1 MSLFNLSNHADL
13 RRHEEVYASPKA
25 SFVFSGTGPNHGE
38 CHGPVS
44 NQRNKEIVV
53 RFGLGRKRNIVGFI
67 PESNPTVN
75 SVPRVAPSGSETT
88 LRCTRGRGRT
98 AAREA
103 TRLRREV
110 AAWRAR
116 SRRGG
121 LAACIPTG
129 EHSCPASPSPSVSL
143 Q

>member
-67 PESNPTVN
+67 PESNPHSQLRPPCRTFWIGDD
-75 SVPRVAPSGSETT
+75 AT
-88 LRCTRGRGRT
+88 LH
-98 AAREA
+98 ARQRSDGGAGGDQAEA
-103 TRLRREV
+103 
-110 AAWRAR
+110 
-116 SRRGG
+116 
-121 LAACIPTG
+121 
-129 EHSCPASPSPSVSL
+129 
-143 Q
+143 